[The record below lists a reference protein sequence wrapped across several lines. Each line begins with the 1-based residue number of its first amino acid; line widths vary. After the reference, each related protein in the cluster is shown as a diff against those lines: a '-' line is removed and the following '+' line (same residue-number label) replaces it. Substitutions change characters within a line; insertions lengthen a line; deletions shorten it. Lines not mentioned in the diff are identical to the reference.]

1 MVMSALPSTS
11 HEFIDG
17 MTIGIAVVTRDS
29 RGEPVVSACNDVFLA
44 MMDDARTH
52 PRSFPVP
59 LETSM
64 LDTAGCGLREKLDAC
79 FDSGKAQEP
88 EPACVSLD
96 GARTWRVAL
105 EPMVGAHTPTVCM
118 TVIGQVPT
126 RQVSRELEAS
136 ASRFQAVVDSA
147 YDAIVTI
154 DEEHRIRLF
163 NRAAEN
169 LFGYRADEVI
179 GQRIEMLLPEKFRG
193 NHARNVRQFAN
204 SAQKSLR
211 AVTPPRMDESN
222 SVYGRHRDGTIIPVE
237 IAISKIELD
246 GEVEFTAVVRDISDR
261 ARLIQLL
268 KKQAVT
274 DALTGLP
281 NRREFID
288 SVEKLL
294 AADGVLSVFI
304 LDIDYFKKIND
315 SYGHDIG
322 DEVLRVLADVGMT
335 IPYEPKLFARWGG
348 EEFVGAL
355 PGADASVA
363 FRIADALRKRCE
375 QQESEHVWR
384 TKPIAFTVSIGVVTR
399 ETGERDVDALMR
411 RADHALYR
419 AKETGRNRVAVG

>member
-1 MVMSALPSTS
+1 MSALPSTS

-17 MTIGIAVVTRDS
+17 MTIGIAVVTRDL

-64 LDTAGCGLREKLDAC
+64 LDKAGCGLRERLDAC
-79 FDSGKAQEP
+79 FDSGKAQGAEP
-88 EPACVSLD
+88 TYVSLD

-118 TVIGQVPT
+118 TIIGHAPA

-136 ASRFQAVVDSA
+136 ASRFQAVIDSA

-204 SAQKSLR
+204 STQKSLR

-237 IAISKIELD
+237 IAISKIELE

-288 SVEKLL
+288 SVEKML

-335 IPYEPKLFARWGG
+335 IPFESKLFARWGG

-399 ETGERDVDALMR
+399 EAGERDVDALMR
-411 RADHALYR
+411 RADRALYR

>member
-17 MTIGIAVVTRDS
+17 MTIGIAVVTRDL

-59 LETSM
+59 LDTSM
-64 LDTAGCGLREKLDAC
+64 LDKAGCGLREKLDAC
-79 FDSGKAQEP
+79 FDSGKAQGP
-88 EPACVSLD
+88 EPTCVSLD

-118 TVIGQVPT
+118 TVIGHAPA

-136 ASRFQAVVDSA
+136 ASRFQAVIDSA

-204 SAQKSLR
+204 STQKSLR

-237 IAISKIELD
+237 IAISKIELE

-288 SVEKLL
+288 SVEKIL

-335 IPYEPKLFARWGG
+335 IPFESKLFARWGG

-399 ETGERDVDALMR
+399 EAGERDVDALMR
-411 RADHALYR
+411 RADRALYR

>member
-11 HEFIDG
+11 HDLIDG

-29 RGEPVVSACNDVFLA
+29 RRGPVVSACNDVFLA
-44 MMDDARTH
+44 MMDDGRTH

-64 LDTAGCGLREKLDAC
+64 R
-79 FDSGKAQEP
+79 
-88 EPACVSLD
+88 
-96 GARTWRVAL
+96 
-105 EPMVGAHTPTVCM
+105 
-118 TVIGQVPT
+118 
-126 RQVSRELEAS
+126 
-136 ASRFQAVVDSA
+136 
-147 YDAIVTI
+147 
-154 DEEHRIRLF
+154 
-163 NRAAEN
+163 
-169 LFGYRADEVI
+169 
-179 GQRIEMLLPEKFRG
+179 
-193 NHARNVRQFAN
+193 
-204 SAQKSLR
+204 
-211 AVTPPRMDESN
+211 
-222 SVYGRHRDGTIIPVE
+222 
-237 IAISKIELD
+237 
-246 GEVEFTAVVRDISDR
+246 
-261 ARLIQLL
+261 
-268 KKQAVT
+268 
-274 DALTGLP
+274 
-281 NRREFID
+281 D
-288 SVEKLL
+288 SVEKML

-335 IPYEPKLFARWGG
+335 IPFESKLFARWGG

-399 ETGERDVDALMR
+399 EAGERDVDALMR
-411 RADHALYR
+411 RADRALYR

>member
-1 MVMSALPSTS
+1 
-11 HEFIDG
+11 
-17 MTIGIAVVTRDS
+17 
-29 RGEPVVSACNDVFLA
+29 
-44 MMDDARTH
+44 
-52 PRSFPVP
+52 
-59 LETSM
+59 
-64 LDTAGCGLREKLDAC
+64 
-79 FDSGKAQEP
+79 
-88 EPACVSLD
+88 
-96 GARTWRVAL
+96 
-105 EPMVGAHTPTVCM
+105 
-118 TVIGQVPT
+118 
-126 RQVSRELEAS
+126 
-136 ASRFQAVVDSA
+136 
-147 YDAIVTI
+147 
-154 DEEHRIRLF
+154 
-163 NRAAEN
+163 
-169 LFGYRADEVI
+169 
-179 GQRIEMLLPEKFRG
+179 MLLPEKFRG

-204 SAQKSLR
+204 STQKSLR

-237 IAISKIELD
+237 IAISKIELED
-246 GEVEFTAVVRDISDR
+246 EEEFTADERDISDH
-261 ARLIQLL
+261 AQHIQLL

-288 SVEKLL
+288 SVEKML

-335 IPYEPKLFARWGG
+335 IPFESKLFARWGG

-399 ETGERDVDALMR
+399 EAGERDVDALMR
-411 RADHALYR
+411 RADRALYR